1 MIEHALAY
9 ARRGWHVFPLHTPDA
24 EGNCSC
30 RKPSCPDAGKHP
42 RTMNGLTGATT
53 DEAQITKWWGMWP
66 DANIALATGEQSGV
80 VVLDIDPRHG
90 GRESLKALLDR
101 HGELTEKVY
110 AATGGG
116 GWHLLFRHPGFRVR
130 NVQASDKLGAGV
142 DVRGDGG
149 YVVAP
154 PSLHASGNR
163 YSWGVEPA
171 ELPEMPA
178 WLKTLLAEPQRAS
191 VEFVGE
197 GEIAEGGRNK
207 SLTSMAGSMR
217 RRGMSEEAM
226 YAALSVEN
234 ERRCRPPLEDADVRK
249 IAHSV
254 ARYEPDAP
262 VYEYPEQTMMEGE
275 RPDGIY
281 YVSEFSDRIMR
292 LYEQGMKGGAST
304 GWPALDWHY
313 TVKPKQWTVITG
325 MPSAGKSALL
335 DAMLHNLATL
345 HGWRFAIT
353 SAENQPLERHA
364 AQLMALHAGEPFGKG
379 DIPRMSVRTAERAM
393 EWLNEHFVFVLP
405 DEGGSTVAGILERV
419 HWVHEQQPLQGVV
432 IDPWNELEHRRPA
445 AMTETEYVSQ
455 SLTRMRRF
463 ARSNDLHL
471 WLVAHPTKLQKDPRT
486 QNYPV
491 PTLYDI
497 SGSAHFRNKADMGL
511 SLWRDLTNEKSPV
524 QIHVQKVRYRECG
537 RPGKCELYMDVVTGR
552 YQETMPYYGSYPA
565 SDNAAEETVAGGG
578 SW

>member
-9 ARRGWHVFPLHTPDA
+9 ARRGWSVFPLHTPDA
-24 EGNCSC
+24 AGNCSC
-30 RKPSCPDAGKHP
+30 RKPNCPDNGKHP

-53 DEAQITKWWGMWP
+53 DEAQIAKWWGMWP
-66 DANIALATGEQSGV
+66 DANIGLATGERSA

-90 GRESLKALLDR
+90 GDVSVRKLQEQ
-101 HGELTEKVY
+101 HGHFNEKVY
-110 AATGGG
+110 AHTGGG

-130 NVQASDKLGAGV
+130 NVQASDKLGEGV

-163 YSWGVEPA
+163 YSWGVEPV

-178 WLKTLLAEPQRAS
+178 WLKTLLAEPARAS
-191 VEFVGE
+191 AEFVGE

-234 ERRCRPPLEDADVRK
+234 ERRCKPPLEDADVRK

-254 ARYEPDAP
+254 ARYEPDDPA
-262 VYEYPEQTMMEGE
+262 YEYPDRTAMEGE
-275 RPDGIY
+275 RPEGIY
-281 YVSEFSDRIMR
+281 YVSEFADRIMG
-292 LYEQGMKGGAST
+292 LYERGMKGGVST

-335 DAMLHNLATL
+335 DAMLHNLAVT

-364 AQLMALHAGEPFGKG
+364 AQLMSVYAGEPFGKG
-379 DIPRMSVRTAERAM
+379 DIPRMSVKTAERAM
-393 EWLNEHFVFVLP
+393 EWLDRHFVFVLP

-419 HWVHEQQPLQGVV
+419 HWVHEQQPLNGVV

-445 AMTETEYVSQ
+445 GMTETEYVSQ

-524 QIHVQKVRYRECG
+524 QINVQKVRYRECG
-537 RPGKCELYMDVVTGR
+537 RPGMVELYMDVVTGR
-552 YQETMPYYGSYPA
+552 YQETMPDYY
-565 SDNAAEETVAGGG
+565 AAARQTEEVDEP
-578 SW
+578 W

>member
-1 MIEHALAY
+1 MLEHALTY
-9 ARRGWHVFPLHTPDA
+9 ARRGWAVFPLHTPDA
-24 EGNCSC
+24 DGNCSC
-30 RKPSCPDAGKHP
+30 RKAGCSDAGKHP
-42 RTMNGLTGATT
+42 RTINGLTGATI
-53 DEAQITKWWGMWP
+53 DEEQIAKWWEMWP
-66 DANIALATGEQSGV
+66 DANIGLAAGEVSGLV
-80 VVLDIDPRHG
+80 VIDIDPRHG
-90 GRESLKALLDR
+90 GDVSIRRLQEQ
-101 HGELTEKVY
+101 HGQFVERVY
-110 AATGGG
+110 ANTGGG
-116 GWHLLFRHPGFRVR
+116 GWHLLFKHPGVRIR
-130 NVQASDKLGAGV
+130 NVQSSDRLGAGV

-149 YVVAP
+149 YIVAP
-154 PSLHASGNR
+154 PSLHVSGNR
-163 YSWGVEPA
+163 YSWGVEPT
-171 ELPEMPA
+171 ELPEMSQ
-178 WLKTLLAEPQRAS
+178 WLITLLAEPQRATA
-191 VEFVGE
+191 EFVGE

-254 ARYEPDAP
+254 ARYAPDDPA
-262 VYEYPEQTMMEGE
+262 YEYPEQTAMEGE

-281 YVSEFSDRIMR
+281 YVSEFADRIMR
-292 LYEQGMKGGAST
+292 LYESGMKGGVST
-304 GWPALDWHY
+304 GKAALDWHY
-313 TVKPKQWTVITG
+313 TVKLKQWTVITG
-325 MPSAGKSALL
+325 QPSAGKSAFLDDLL
-335 DAMLHNLATL
+335 YNLAMLHE
-345 HGWRFAIT
+345 WRFAIT

-364 AQLMALHAGEPFGKG
+364 AQLMALYAGEPFGKG
-379 DIPRMSVRTAERAM
+379 DIPRMSVKTAERAM
-393 EWLNEHFVFVLP
+393 EWLDKHFVFVLP

-419 HWVHEQQPLQGVV
+419 HWVYGQQALQGVV

-445 AMTETEYVSQ
+445 GMSETEYVSQ

-471 WLVAHPTKLQKDPRT
+471 WLVAHPTKLQKDPGT
-486 QNYPV
+486 KNYPV

-552 YQETMPYYGSYPA
+552 YQETMPSYGLDS
-565 SDNAAEETVAGGG
+565 AAEESRAVGDQ
-578 SW
+578 W